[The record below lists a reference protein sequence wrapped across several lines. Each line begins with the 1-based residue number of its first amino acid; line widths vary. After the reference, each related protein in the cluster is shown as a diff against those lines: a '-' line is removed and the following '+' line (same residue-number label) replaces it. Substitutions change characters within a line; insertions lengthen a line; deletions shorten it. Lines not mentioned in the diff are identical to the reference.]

1 MCHSVKHLTV
11 KATGSHVKFDLGAE
25 FVGLWLPVWGDDASS
40 TNKGA
45 YMERGWMQQRLS

>member
-1 MCHSVKHLTV
+1 M
-11 KATGSHVKFDLGAE
+11 KFNLGAE

-40 TNKGA
+40 KNKGA